1 MFILLFSSCTYKGVL
16 LFQFLTI
23 WVVFQSYEILAQVLL
38 FPHDCSVI
46 STVCRRQSSHC
57 GQRLFSSN
65 PNAHSTLGLFW
76 APGHGPLVS
85 LCTNAFPLLSG
96 VHYCLIFWFP
106 HASLGWERGVC
117 YVQVSAHV
125 GPEVDIRCLSSVL
138 SETGCLTVLRVHR
151 LPRLIGQPA
160 PRILSSSLSSTV
172 SPWKFMINFMIKT
185 LVIFL

>member
-1 MFILLFSSCTYKGVL
+1 MFILLFSSCMYKGVL

-23 WVVFQSYEILAQVLL
+23 WVVFQSCEILAQVLL
-38 FPHDCSVI
+38 FPHDCFVI

-57 GQRLFSSN
+57 GQRLFSSS

-96 VHYCLIFWFP
+96 VHYCLVSGFP
-106 HASLGWERGVC
+106 MQVWGERGVC
-117 YVQVSAHV
+117 VMYRCLHMW
-125 GPEVDIRCLSSVL
+125 GPAVDIRCLSSAL
-138 SETGCLTVLRVHR
+138 SETGCLTVLRAHR